1 MDRRLS
7 RGKLVIKA
15 RNTVPGEI
23 LKIAVG
29 FERSKDPRL
38 RRVHLSTSQAARS
51 IFAFTKR
58 LRSLGATPPLS
69 AGGKITRVQRPTT
82 CCECGRKC

>member
-7 RGKLVIKA
+7 RGKLVTEA

-29 FERSKDPRL
+29 FERSKNPRL
-38 RRVHLSTSQAARS
+38 HRVRRGTSQAARS
-51 IFAFTKR
+51 FLS
-58 LRSLGATPPLS
+58 LRRDYDPWTQRQLCHRR
-69 AGGKITRVQRPTT
+69 GKNTRVVRPTT